1 MTTDPYINTHIGLET
16 ETVVIFVALAIIA
29 MGIDMWAHRSDKPIA
44 LKQAIAWTLFWISIG
59 LGFAGVLYFILPD
72 ICLNRLCLLTICS

>member
-29 MGIDMWAHRSDKPIA
+29 MGIDYVGATVP
-44 LKQAIAWTLFWISIG
+44 
-59 LGFAGVLYFILPD
+59 
-72 ICLNRLCLLTICS
+72 